1 MGSPPIPPGELPAA
15 PAHYEKGPHL
25 RVLAVNIFVRDQE
38 RSLQFYRDQLGFDL
52 AFDARLQ
59 SGERWVAVS
68 PPDGSAV
75 LTLIA
80 PPPDSEEYKLIGRPT
95 PVVFVTE
102 DVAAKYREW
111 SKRGVRFRH
120 TPRLRRV
127 TYERQALAPGSIPSS
142 SHSEAEA
149 PVWGGVFTRFEDI
162 DRNSFALVSFDEV
175 TREVEARRQALAQ
188 KLEFAKSVQARLFP
202 QTAPALR
209 TLEYAGTCIPARQVG
224 GDYYDFLSLGQDR
237 LGLVIGDVSGKG
249 IAAALLMA
257 NLQANLRSQCAMAA
271 DEPQRLLRSVNHLFC
286 ENTTDSAYATLFFAE
301 YDDQARRLRYANCGH
316 LTALLLRGDG
326 ALERLAS
333 TGTVL
338 GLFTDWDCETEELLL
353 FAGDTLLLYTDG
365 VTESFNQR
373 GEEFGE
379 RRLVEA
385 LRRYS
390 ESSSP
395 ALLAAIVDEVR
406 RFSSREQH
414 DDITLIVAKCKEAG
428 DKQMNLIPPRAT

>member
-1 MGSPPIPPGELPAA
+1 
-15 PAHYEKGPHL
+15 
-25 RVLAVNIFVRDQE
+25 
-38 RSLQFYRDQLGFDL
+38 LQFYRDQLGFDL

-75 LTLIA
+75 LTLIS

-127 TYERQALAPGSIPSS
+127 TYERQAVAPGSLPASS
-142 SHSEAEA
+142 LSEAQA

-162 DRNSFALVSFDEV
+162 DRNSFALVSLDEV
-175 TREVEARRQALAQ
+175 TREVEDRRRALAQ
-188 KLEFAKSVQARLFP
+188 KLEFERRVAQELEIAKSVQAGLFP

-209 TLEYAGTCIPARQVG
+209 TLDYAGTCIPARQVG
-224 GDYYDFLSLGQDR
+224 GDYYDFLSLGRDR

-257 NLQANLRSQCAMAA
+257 NLQANLRGQCAIAA
-271 DEPQRLLRSVNHLFC
+271 DEPRSLLRSVNHLFC
-286 ENTTDSAYATLFFAE
+286 ENTTDSAYATLIFAE

-338 GLFTDWDCETEELLL
+338 GLFADWDCATEELLL
-353 FAGDTLLLYTDG
+353 FSGDTLLLYTDG

-379 RRLVEA
+379 HRLMEA
-385 LRRYS
+385 LRRHVK
-390 ESSSP
+390 SSSQ
-395 ALLAAIVDEVR
+395 ALLAAILDEVR
-406 RFSSREQH
+406 RFSPREQH
-414 DDITLIVAKCKEAG
+414 DDITLIVAKCRESEEE
-428 DKQMNLIPPRAT
+428 QMSLIPPCKTEASE